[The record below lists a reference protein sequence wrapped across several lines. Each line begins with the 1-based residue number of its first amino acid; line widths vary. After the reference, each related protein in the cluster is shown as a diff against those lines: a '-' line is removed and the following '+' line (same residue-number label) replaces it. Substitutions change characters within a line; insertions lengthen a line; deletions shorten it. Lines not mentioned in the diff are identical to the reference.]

1 MFAWVKMMTTDTVA
15 AVVAVAVAVAIAV
28 VVVAVAVAI
37 AVAAVV
43 AVAVTVAAAV
53 AVAVAVVVA
62 VVIVAGHFFAKKTFR
77 SSFDFPTFPGNC
89 ESSKKKLEIGNLNS
103 FQFYLYRKHD
113 WNNLTPGCVA

>member
-1 MFAWVKMMTTDTVA
+1 MFAWVKMMTTDIVA

-28 VVVAVAVAI
+28 VVVAVAVAV
-37 AVAAVV
+37 VADTVAIVV
-43 AVAVTVAAAV
+43 AVAVAI

-62 VVIVAGHFFAKKTFR
+62 VVIVAGHFFCKKTFR

-89 ESSKKKLEIGNLNS
+89 ESSKKKLQIGNLNS
-103 FQFYLYRKHD
+103 FQFYLDRKHD